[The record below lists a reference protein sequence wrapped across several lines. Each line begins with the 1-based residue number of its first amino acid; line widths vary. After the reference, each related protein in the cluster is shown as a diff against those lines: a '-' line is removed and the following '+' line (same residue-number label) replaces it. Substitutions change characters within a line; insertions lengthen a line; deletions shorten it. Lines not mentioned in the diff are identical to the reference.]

1 MTVPDYPRLA
11 TVIRAVLTR
20 MVLNES
26 PPEEEPDADDCV
38 RQSLDR
44 RPD

>member
-1 MTVPDYPRLA
+1 MTSPDYPRLA

-20 MVLNES
+20 MVLNE
-26 PPEEEPDADDCV
+26 PPTEEEPDADDRI